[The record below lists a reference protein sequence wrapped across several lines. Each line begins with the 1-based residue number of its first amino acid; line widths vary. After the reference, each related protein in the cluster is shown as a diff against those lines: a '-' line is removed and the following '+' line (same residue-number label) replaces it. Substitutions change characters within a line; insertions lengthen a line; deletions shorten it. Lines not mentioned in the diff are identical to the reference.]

1 MLGKEIMQDTI
12 EELMEKIQV
21 LEKSL
26 WSEIQKKEKEFY
38 YEINRK
44 KVQFEREVRAQHKL
58 LVEKIHRY
66 LYHSSAL
73 NILTAP
79 VIWFCLIPTVFMD
92 IAVTIYQTVCF
103 PVYGIPKVRR
113 SDYVIVDRNYLGYLN
128 FIEKLNC
135 MYCGYFNGVV
145 AYFQEVGA
153 RTEQHWCPIKHAR
166 KLKVVHSRYKNF
178 LDYGDGVGYRK
189 KFATVRRQFEDL
201 SPKADP
207 QDKG

>member
-1 MLGKEIMQDTI
+1 MPDTI
-12 EELMEKIQV
+12 ESLMEKIQD

-26 WSEIQKKEKEFY
+26 LVEIQKKEKEFY
-38 YEINRK
+38 YEIIRK
-44 KVQFEREVRAQHKL
+44 KVRFTREVRAQHKL
-58 LVEKIHRY
+58 LVEKFYKY
-66 LYHSSAL
+66 LYNASIL

-79 VIWFCLIPTVFMD
+79 VIWFCLIPTVFLD
-92 IAVTIYQTVCF
+92 LVVTLYQTVCF
-103 PVYGIPKVRR
+103 PVYRIPKVRR
-113 SDYVIVDRNYLGYLN
+113 SDYVIIDRNYLSYLN
-128 FIEKLNC
+128 FIEKMNC

-189 KFATVRRQFEDL
+189 KFGQLRKEFDDL
-201 SPKADP
+201 R
-207 QDKG
+207 